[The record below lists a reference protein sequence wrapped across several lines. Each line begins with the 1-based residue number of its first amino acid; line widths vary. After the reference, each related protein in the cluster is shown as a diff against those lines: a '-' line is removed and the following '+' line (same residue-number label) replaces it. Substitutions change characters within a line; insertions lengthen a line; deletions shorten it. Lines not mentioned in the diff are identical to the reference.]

1 MPHGRAQRRRT
12 LGMTLTEVLVAT
24 MILAIVA
31 GGAIASWSLSSRAA
45 ASKRAVEIGNAIAV
59 EEIER
64 LKALRYPYLTPS
76 AMQGGQPVP
85 TVRWF
90 DRYGNWLGGAAV
102 TGDFQARE
110 TVTVVIDRDGETNSE
125 DFKEIIV
132 EVWDTAQTQMYERAR
147 TLITF
152 GGV

>member
-1 MPHGRAQRRRT
+1 
-12 LGMTLTEVLVAT
+12 MTLTEVLVAT

-45 ASKRAVEIGNAIAV
+45 ANKRAVEIGNSIAV

-64 LKALRYPYLTPS
+64 LKAVRYPYLTPS
-76 AMQGGQPVP
+76 PLQGGQPVP

-90 DRYGNWLGGAAV
+90 DRYGNWLGSSA
-102 TGDFQARE
+102 TSGDFQARE
-110 TVTVVIDRDGETNSE
+110 TVVILIDRDDETNSE
-125 DFKEIIV
+125 DLKEITV
-132 EVWDTAQTQMYERAR
+132 EVWDGSAARMFERAR

>member
-1 MPHGRAQRRRT
+1 
-12 LGMTLTEVLVAT
+12 

-45 ASKRAVEIGNAIAV
+45 ASKRAVEIGNSIAV
-59 EEIER
+59 QEIER
-64 LKALRYPYLTPS
+64 LKAIRYPYLTPS
-76 AMQGGQPVP
+76 PIQGGQSVP

-90 DRYGNWLGGAAV
+90 DKLGNWLGPSAS

-110 TVTVVIDRDGETNSE
+110 TITVIIDRDGEANSE
-125 DFKEIIV
+125 DLKEIIV
-132 EVWDTAQTQMYERAR
+132 EVWDASQTRMFERAR